1 MRGQESTVLYCK
13 VHILGQKPE
22 QTQFTLLVLLLR
34 KMIKDTYIDIG
45 IANFNLI
52 VQKLYD
58 PQEIKISISGR
69 DIPSSPEVDNIVKYL
84 GEEGFLDYE
93 GESINEDT
101 KLQVGYLPKYKFKA
115 LETIIKKNI
124 THG

>member
-1 MRGQESTVLYCK
+1 
-13 VHILGQKPE
+13 
-22 QTQFTLLVLLLR
+22 
-34 KMIKDTYIDIG
+34 MIKDTYIDIG
-45 IANFNLI
+45 VANFNLI